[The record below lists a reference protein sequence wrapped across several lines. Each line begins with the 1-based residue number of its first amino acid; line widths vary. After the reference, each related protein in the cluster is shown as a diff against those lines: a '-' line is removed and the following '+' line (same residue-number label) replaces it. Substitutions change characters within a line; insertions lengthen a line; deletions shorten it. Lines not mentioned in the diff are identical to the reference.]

1 LLSLGFFAL
10 AGEPALR
17 DDALSPQ
24 GVSAAMPYVW
34 FAVICCIW
42 GSSFILMKRAAV
54 CLSPATIGTGRVLFG
69 AAVLAV
75 VLWSVRKPGAF
86 RRRDWGP
93 LFGVVLTGF
102 AWPYTVQPWLIG
114 KHQNSAFIGMTVA
127 FTPLLTLGISIFV
140 LHARPTARQL
150 IGVFG
155 ALGCLSL
162 LMWDGWQ
169 QRLPVTDLALAF
181 SVPLTYAVANNWIR
195 KSLSHIPAVELTF
208 LCLTLSGALLLPGA
222 LLSPSPASF
231 TSAGLWPAWIALL
244 ILGVLGTGVATCLF
258 NRLILEQGPL
268 FAAMV
273 TNLVP
278 LGAMTWGWV
287 DAEVITARQLIA
299 FAGVLAMVIL
309 VQFGSAVRPSIVQ
322 PQAISVEA

>member
-1 LLSLGFFAL
+1 MA
-10 AGEPALR
+10 
-17 DDALSPQ
+17 
-24 GVSAAMPYVW
+24 YVW
-34 FAVICCIW
+34 FAMICCIW

-54 CLSPATIGTGRVLFG
+54 CLSPATIGAGRVLFG
-69 AAVLAV
+69 AAVLAA
-75 VLWSVRKPGAF
+75 VLWSARKPGAF

-93 LFGVVLTGF
+93 LIGVVITGF

-140 LHARPTARQL
+140 LNVRPTTRQV
-150 IGVFG
+150 IGVLG

-162 LMWDGWQ
+162 LMWDGWK
-169 QRLPVTDLALAF
+169 QRLPVSDLALAF
-181 SVPLTYAVANNWIR
+181 SVPLTYAIANNWIR
-195 KSLSHIPAVELTF
+195 KSLSHIPPVELTF
-208 LCLTLSGALLLPGA
+208 LCLAVSGAMLLPGA
-222 LLSPSPASF
+222 WGSPSPLSF
-231 TSAGLWPAWIALL
+231 TPDAYWPAWMALA

-278 LGAMTWGWV
+278 LGAMTWGWI
-287 DAEVITARQLIA
+287 DAEVITPRQLVA
-299 FAGVLAMVIL
+299 FAGVLGMVML
-309 VQFGSAVRPSIVQ
+309 VQYRSAVRP
-322 PQAISVEA
+322 AIRVDAAPVEA